1 MQNIYVTHATPAD
14 AEMIANISRETFYDA
29 FAEQNTK
36 EDMDKFLAEQFSKES
51 LMAEVG
57 VDGHIFLLAYADNE
71 PAGYVFLKIATE
83 AALQNNKAMEVSR
96 IYARK
101 PFIGKG
107 IGKMLLQAAFTEAR
121 LMEKEII
128 WLGVWEHNRRA
139 IEFYTLFGFEKFS
152 EHDFVLGTDVQRD
165 WLMKYN
171 L

>member
-57 VDGHIFLLAYADNE
+57 VDGHIFLLAYAGNE
-71 PAGYVFLKIATE
+71 PAGYVFLKNTTE

-107 IGKMLLQAAFTEAR
+107 IGKILLQAAFTEAR

-128 WLGVWEHNRRA
+128 WLGVWEQNRRA
-139 IEFYTLFGFEKFS
+139 IEFYTSFGFEKFS

-165 WLMKYN
+165 WLMKHI